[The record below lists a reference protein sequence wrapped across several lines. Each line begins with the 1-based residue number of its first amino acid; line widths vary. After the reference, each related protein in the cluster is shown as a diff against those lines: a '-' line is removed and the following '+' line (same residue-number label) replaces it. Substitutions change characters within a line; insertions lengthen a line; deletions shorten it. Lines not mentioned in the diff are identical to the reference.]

1 MNGSSGDDANDGS
14 SWEHAKLTIGNATGT
29 VDSNGIVQIADGQYT
44 GTGNTNITINKN
56 MNITG
61 ESQSGTIMNGTDNSW
76 VFNIQPG
83 VAVTIRNLTLTNGYT
98 TGSGGA
104 IYNQGTLTLEN
115 CSFTN
120 NTANSQSSLEGGG
133 AVYNYQSTL
142 KVVNCS
148 FTNDRTLG
156 LYHYG
161 GAIGSFLGTLD
172 VTGCT
177 FDGNVAEDRG
187 GAISNFQGT
196 SNISNSTFRGN
207 YGSSDSAIY
216 NIYGAMNITNCTF
229 TNNGQKVG
237 YYTPLGGVIE
247 NMYANLEVTSCT
259 FLNNYAYFGGAI
271 YNNVGASNIV
281 EIHFNRFY
289 GNTANYGT
297 AIWNN
302 AGTLNA
308 TNNWWGSN
316 VNPMTISNL
325 IYVYGGSVYA
335 DPWIILTITPT
346 SELIGSGESSVVS
359 VSLKYNSNG
368 DDTSPLGAVPPVDV
382 VFDVNSLGDLNP
394 LNDIISDGL
403 NTTTTFTAGLTP
415 GFATVNATVD
425 GQNLKTTI
433 RIMDRDDIYV
443 AATGDDTTGNGS
455 PSYPFLTLNRAISEV
470 RSNGRI
476 HIANGEY
483 KDPLDSGL
491 SIDKDMT
498 IFQDTWIPGSGT
510 VVIINADGNGGIFII
525 SPGVSVTLRN
535 LTLTNGTGFGFGGAI
550 LNQGDLNILNC
561 TFSNNYA
568 DYFGG
573 AIYSDGNL
581 TISNTVFTGNW
592 VPDSYNTYSG
602 GAICNM
608 ANMNITNSTFT
619 KNSAGSGGAILS
631 QNYMSNFLVTVNNSV
646 FSENYASNY
655 GGAFYIYDGNHTNNL
670 IHFNRIVGNI
680 APEGNA
686 IYIAYG
692 SLNAT
697 LNWWG
702 SNTDPSTINNLI
714 VMDTGCDVLSDP
726 WIILSVNATPNNINN
741 GETSNITADFNHI
754 NGGSPLTGGYIPDG
768 SIKLDVPWGSFNSSV
783 ISHSFT
789 GNTIVGVLTATF
801 YAIEGAVNPLF
812 NPVRVNATADGYTT
826 IDTEAAYINIIP
838 AANLTISKTAPGTVI
853 AGNQITYTIT
863 ATNNGPDTAT
873 GVIISDTF
881 PMGISN
887 ISWNVEYSGGASG
900 PTSGTGNLNINLG
913 TLPTGGS
920 CIITVN
926 GTVLSS
932 IPADTILFNTVA
944 ITSSTY
950 ITDPDNTSDTVFTTV
965 EQESAIELE
974 KTVDNA
980 RPDVGDTITYTVT
993 VHNNGPSDAINIQ
1006 IQDIMPAGFKNV
1018 VITHSKGNYNS
1029 ETGIWILHLD
1039 TGENATLNLTGE
1051 VTSLLAGKNTTNT
1064 ATLIGTTNTTNATIY
1079 VPQADLYIQITSD
1092 KNNPRA
1098 GETFTLTY
1106 KLGNN
1111 GPDDA
1116 QNVTITIPIPEGFV
1130 ISEIKGDG
1138 TWTQNGNTIT
1148 WTFNNVIVGD
1158 PYLYI
1163 IGWTT
1168 GPGIYLFTA
1177 SIASETFSINSM
1189 GVNSLSL
1196 NAVTPVNAGSVTSNT
1211 VGMQNTGIPLA
1222 GIVLAILMILGG
1234 FIGTRKKE

>member
-1 MNGSSGDDANDGS
+1 M
-14 SWEHAKLTIGNATGT
+14 
-29 VDSNGIVQIADGQYT
+29 
-44 GTGNTNITINKN
+44 
-56 MNITG
+56 
-61 ESQSGTIMNGTDNSW
+61 
-76 VFNIQPG
+76 
-83 VAVTIRNLTLTNGYT
+83 
-98 TGSGGA
+98 
-104 IYNQGTLTLEN
+104 
-115 CSFTN
+115 
-120 NTANSQSSLEGGG
+120 
-133 AVYNYQSTL
+133 
-142 KVVNCS
+142 
-148 FTNDRTLG
+148 
-156 LYHYG
+156 
-161 GAIGSFLGTLD
+161 
-172 VTGCT
+172 
-177 FDGNVAEDRG
+177 
-187 GAISNFQGT
+187 
-196 SNISNSTFRGN
+196 
-207 YGSSDSAIY
+207 
-216 NIYGAMNITNCTF
+216 
-229 TNNGQKVG
+229 
-237 YYTPLGGVIE
+237 
-247 NMYANLEVTSCT
+247 
-259 FLNNYAYFGGAI
+259 
-271 YNNVGASNIV
+271 
-281 EIHFNRFY
+281 
-289 GNTANYGT
+289 
-297 AIWNN
+297 
-302 AGTLNA
+302 
-308 TNNWWGSN
+308 
-316 VNPMTISNL
+316 
-325 IYVYGGSVYA
+325 SV
-335 DPWIILTITPT
+335 
-346 SELIGSGESSVVS
+346 
-359 VSLKYNSNG
+359 
-368 DDTSPLGAVPPVDV
+368 
-382 VFDVNSLGDLNP
+382 DVNSLGDLNP

-403 NTTTTFTAGLTP
+403 NSTTTFTAGLTP
-415 GFATVNATVD
+415 GFATLNATVD
-425 GQNLKTTI
+425 GQTVNTTI

-443 AATGDDTTGNGS
+443 ATTGDDTTGNGS

-510 VVIINADGNGGIFII
+510 GVIINADGNGGIFII

-535 LTLTNGTGFGFGGAI
+535 LTLTNGTGFVFGGAI

-655 GGAFYIYDGNHTNNL
+655 GGAFYIYDGNYTNNL

-714 VMDTGCDVLSDP
+714 VMDTGYDVLSDP

-754 NGGSPLTGGYIPDG
+754 NGGSPLTGGNIPDG
-768 SIKLDVPWGSFNSSV
+768 IITLDVPWGSFNSSV

-789 GNTIVGVLTATF
+789 GNTTASVLTATF

-838 AANLTISKTAPGTVI
+838 AANLTIRKTAPGTVI

-863 ATNNGPDTAT
+863 ASNNGPDTAT

-881 PMGISN
+881 PVGISN

-913 TLPTGGS
+913 TLTTGGS
-920 CIITVN
+920 CTITVN

-932 IPADTILFNTVA
+932 IPADTILSNTVA
-944 ITSSTY
+944 ITSSTH

-974 KTVDNA
+974 KTMDNA

-993 VHNNGPSDAINIQ
+993 VRNNGPSDAINIQ
-1006 IQDIMPAGFKNV
+1006 IRDIMPAGFNNV
-1018 VITHSKGNYNS
+1018 AITYSKGNYNF
-1029 ETGIWILHLD
+1029 ETGIWTLHLD
-1039 TGENATLNLTGE
+1039 AGENATLNLTGE

-1064 ATLIGTTNTTNATIY
+1064 ATLIGTTNTTNASIY
-1079 VPQADLYIQITSD
+1079 VPQSDLYIQITSN
-1092 KNNPRA
+1092 KNNPRT

-1111 GPDDA
+1111 GPNDA
-1116 QNVTITIPIPEGFV
+1116 QNVTITILIPEGFV

-1148 WTFNNVIVGD
+1148 WTFNNVTVGD

-1163 IGWTT
+1163 TGWTT

-1177 SIASETFSINSM
+1177 SIASETFSINSI

-1196 NAVTPVNAGSVTSNT
+1196 NAVPPVNAASVTSNT

-1222 GIVLAILMILGG
+1222 GIVLAILMVLGG
-1234 FIGTRKKE
+1234 FIGTRKKQ

>member
-1 MNGSSGDDANDGS
+1 MNGSSGDDVNDGS

-61 ESQSGTIMNGTDNSW
+61 ESQSGTIINGTDNSW

-83 VAVTIRNLTLTNGYT
+83 ITVTICNLTITNGYT

-120 NTANSQSSLEGGG
+120 NTANCQSSLEGGG

-142 KVVNCS
+142 RVVNCS
-148 FTNDRTLG
+148 FINDRTLG
-156 LYHYG
+156 IYHYG

-177 FDGNVAEDRG
+177 FEGNVAEDRG

-196 SNISNSTFRGN
+196 SNISNSTFLGN

-216 NIYGAMNITNCTF
+216 NIYGSMNITNCTF
-229 TNNGQKVG
+229 TNNGRRVG

-271 YNNVGASNIV
+271 YNNVGASNVV
-281 EIHFNRFY
+281 EVHFNRFY
-289 GNTANYGT
+289 GNIGNYGT
-297 AIWNN
+297 AIWNSE
-302 AGTLNA
+302 GTLNA

-325 IYVYGGSVYA
+325 IYVNGGSVYA
-335 DPWIILTITPT
+335 DPWIILTINPT
-346 SELIGSGESSVVS
+346 SELIGTGESSVVS

-382 VFDVNSLGDLNP
+382 VFDVNSLGALNP

-403 NTTTTFTAGLTP
+403 NATTTFTAGLTP

-425 GQNLKTTI
+425 GQTVNTTI

-443 AATGDDTTGNGS
+443 ATTGDDNTGNGS
-455 PSYPFLTLNRAISEV
+455 PSYPFLTLNKAISEV

-491 SIDKDMT
+491 SIDKDLT

-510 VVIINADGNGGIFII
+510 GVIINADGNGGIFFI
-525 SPGVSVTLRN
+525 SSGVSVTLGN

-568 DYFGG
+568 DFYGG

-581 TISNTVFTGNW
+581 TIFNTVFMGNW
-592 VPDSYNTYSG
+592 VPNSYSVYSG

-608 ANMNITNSTFT
+608 ANMNITNCTFT
-619 KNSAGSGGAILS
+619 KNSAGSGGAIMS
-631 QNYMSNFLVTVNNSV
+631 QNYQSNFLVTVKNNV
-646 FSENYASNY
+646 FTENYASNY
-655 GGAFYIYDGNHTNNL
+655 GGAFYIYDGDYTNH
-670 IHFNRIVGNI
+670 IIQFNRIVNNT
-680 APEGNA
+680 ASEGNA

-702 SNTDPSTINNLI
+702 SNSDPSTINNLI
-714 VMDTGCDVLSDP
+714 MMETGCDVLSDP
-726 WIILSVNATPNNINN
+726 WIILSVNTTPNNINN
-741 GETSNITADFNHI
+741 GETSNITGDFNHI
-754 NGGSPLTGGYIPDG
+754 NSGSPLTGGNIPDG
-768 SIKLDVPWGSFNSSV
+768 SITLDVLWGSFNSSV

-789 GNTIVGVLTATF
+789 GNTIAGVLTATF

-838 AANLTISKTAPGTVI
+838 AANLTISKTAPNTVI

-887 ISWNVEYSGGASG
+887 ISWTAEYSGGASG

-913 TLPTGGS
+913 TLPAGGS

-926 GTVLSS
+926 GTVSSS
-932 IPADTILFNTVA
+932 IPADTILSNTVS
-944 ITSSTY
+944 ITSSTH

-974 KTVDNA
+974 KTVNNP

-993 VHNNGPSDAINIQ
+993 VHNNGPSDATNIQ
-1006 IQDIMPAGFKNV
+1006 IQDIMPAGFNNV
-1018 VITHSKGNYNS
+1018 AITPSKGTYNS
-1029 ETGIWILHLD
+1029 ETGIWTLNLD
-1039 TGENATLNLTGE
+1039 VGENATLNLTGE
-1051 VTSLLAGKNTTNT
+1051 VTALLAGKNTINT
-1064 ATLIGTTNTTNATIY
+1064 ATLIGTTNQTNATIY
-1079 VPQADLYIQITSD
+1079 VPQSDLYIQITSN
-1092 KNNPRA
+1092 KNNPRP

-1116 QNVTITIPIPEGFV
+1116 TNVTITIPIPEGFV

-1138 TWTQNGNTIT
+1138 TWTQNGTTIT
-1148 WTFNNVIVGD
+1148 WTFNNVTVGD

-1163 IGWTT
+1163 SGWTT

-1196 NAVTPVNAGSVTSNT
+1196 NAVTPVNAASVTSNT

-1222 GIVLAILMILGG
+1222 GIVLAILMVLGG
-1234 FIGTRKKE
+1234 FISTRKKQ